1 MLPKQQISYNN
12 VLYSKSDEVHY
23 GMNSISLFS
32 IINELKQICNYD
44 EDSKES
50 VKLDTIGVILNDAI
64 ESNKKAIIF
73 SQYVATLERIKER
86 LQYNSVIYSG
96 KLSEKKKDIVLN
108 DFKNN
113 SETNILLMSLKAGA
127 VGLNIQEADLVI
139 MFDRWWNPQVE
150 NQAVNRAHR
159 FGRNTNLHVIY
170 FTVTNSIEER
180 ISRILSEKRE
190 IFNEYIEQAESF
202 KDIHF
207 KEEIIEYLLKF
218 KD

>member
-1 MLPKQQISYNN
+1 
-12 VLYSKSDEVHY
+12 
-23 GMNSISLFS
+23 
-32 IINELKQICNYD
+32 
-44 EDSKES
+44 
-50 VKLDTIGVILNDAI
+50 LDTIGVILNDAI